1 MSAAA
6 ETVHATGGCLC
17 GAVRPDAPRVSLHV
31 DACHCAMCRRWSG
44 GPLLAV
50 DCGTALTIEGREH
63 VTVYDSSDWA
73 QRGFCARC
81 GTHLFFR
88 MREGGGHFAVGVL
101 DEPEGL
107 RFATQ
112 IFIDSKPGYY
122 RFANATRDMTGAEV
136 MAAFAGDPPN
146 P

>member
-1 MSAAA
+1 M
-6 ETVHATGGCLC
+6 
-17 GAVRPDAPRVSLHV
+17 HV

-44 GPLLAV
+44 GPLMAV
-50 DCGTALTIEGREH
+50 DCGTALEIEGVEH

-88 MREGGGHFAVGVL
+88 MREGGGHFVPVGAL

-107 RFATQ
+107 RFTTP

-122 RFANATRDMTGAEV
+122 RFADETRTMTGAEV
-136 MAAFAGDPPN
+136 MAAFAGTPPN